1 MIMDRFVITAVTLAI
16 LAIALPASAQ
26 ETEDR
31 DNTWELGTHVFSLGS
46 ESLAGNEGSSLDVD
60 SQLGWGISGAYNF
73 NNRFALG
80 VEFGQVSPEYQATLV
95 MDDGGSSETVNSVMD
110 ITNLE
115 LSGAYY
121 FFDSSFTP
129 FVEAGIGY
137 MRMDSQNSG
146 DQQQNAGCWWDP
158 WWGYICSSSFD
169 AYSDSRTS
177 YSGALGIRWDLGQEW
192 SVRGSYGLT
201 EFDTDSPMDNTQ
213 LESFKI
219 DVNFRF

>member
-1 MIMDRFVITAVTLAI
+1 MDRFVIAVLI
-16 LAIALPASAQ
+16 LALAGIASAQ
-26 ETEDR
+26 ERDDR
-31 DNTWELGTHVFSLGS
+31 ENTWELGTHVVSFGS
-46 ESLAGNEGSSLDVD
+46 ESLVGDQGATLDVD
-60 SQLGWGISGAYNF
+60 SQLGWGISGSYNF

-80 VEFGQVSPEYQATLV
+80 VEFGQVSPDYEATLV
-95 MDDGGSSETVNSVMD
+95 FDDGGGSETVSATMD

-121 FFDSSFTP
+121 FLDSSFTP

-137 MRMDSQNSG
+137 TRMDAQNTADQQNS
-146 DQQQNAGCWWDP
+146 GCWWDP
-158 WWGYICSSSFD
+158 WWGYICSSSFS
-169 AYSDSRTS
+169 AYSDTRTS

-201 EFDTDSPMDNTQ
+201 EFDTDSPMDDSQ

-219 DVNFRF
+219 DFAWRF